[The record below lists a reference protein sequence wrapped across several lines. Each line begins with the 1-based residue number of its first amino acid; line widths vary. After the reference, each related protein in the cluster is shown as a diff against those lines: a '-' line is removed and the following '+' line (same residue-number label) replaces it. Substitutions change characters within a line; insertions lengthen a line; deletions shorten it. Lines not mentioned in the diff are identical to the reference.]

1 MTYEQWLELKDK
13 ENTLWE
19 LAIFTEGRIMPVV
32 VGQVIA
38 EQMEEALEW
47 LREIYKEEEIKIY
60 QKDSFGWLRDK
71 SGNRFEIK
79 EV

>member
-32 VGQVIA
+32 VGQVIT
-38 EQMEEALEW
+38 EQMEEDLEW

-60 QKDSFGWLRDK
+60 QKDSFGWVYDK